1 MAKSKKRGLGRGLD
15 ALIGASSAATPAP
28 PEPVKEPAAAVDDLQ
43 AGETILELDPRNLQ
57 PNPKQPRKFFDDE
70 ALEELAES
78 IRKDGIQS
86 PIVVRQRAGTYELVS
101 GERRTRAALMAGL
114 KTVPAICR
122 EVSDRDMLRLGL
134 IENIQREDLNYIE
147 LAKAYKKLIDELG
160 WTQEE
165 LADEVGKNRT
175 TVTNTLR
182 LLNLADD
189 VQDRVADGSI
199 QMGHARALLAFSSRQ
214 AQAAAC
220 KRIIEEGLSVREIER
235 LASTPKVKPKPTPTA
250 KDPNIT
256 SIEDELKRRLGTRVS
271 LHARAGGKGA
281 LEIEYTSLD
290 ELDRLLTL
298 LRSTR

>member
-1 MAKSKKRGLGRGLD
+1 MAKGKKRGLGRGLD
-15 ALIGASSAATPAP
+15 ALIGVSTIAP
-28 PEPVKEPAAAVDDLQ
+28 PEANKEKVSAVDEIRV
-43 AGETILELDPRNLQ
+43 GEAILELDLRNVQ
-57 PNPKQPRKFFDDE
+57 PNPKQPRKNFDEE
-70 ALEELAES
+70 ALEELADS
-78 IRKDGIQS
+78 IRKDGVQAPVI
-86 PIVVRQRAGTYELVS
+86 VRQRAGTYELVS

-114 KTVPAICR
+114 DTIPAICR

-165 LADEVGKNRT
+165 LADEVGKKRT

-182 LLNLADD
+182 LLNLAED

-199 QMGHARALLAFSSRQ
+199 QMGHARALLAFASRQ

-220 KRIIEEGLSVREIER
+220 KRIIDEGLSVRETER
-235 LASTPKVKPKPTPTA
+235 LASAPKVRPKPKSTI

-256 SIEDELKRRLGTRVS
+256 AIEDELKRRLGTRVS
-271 LHARAGGKGA
+271 LHARGGGKGV

>member
-15 ALIGASSAATPAP
+15 ALIGASTPAAP
-28 PEPVKEPAAAVDDLQ
+28 PEPKKETVSAVDEIQ
-43 AGETILELDPRNLQ
+43 AGETIIEIDPRNIKA
-57 PNPKQPRKFFDDE
+57 NPKQPRKVFDDD
-70 ALEELAES
+70 ALQELADS
-78 IRKDGIQS
+78 IQRDGVQS
-86 PIVVRQRAGTYELVS
+86 PVVVRQRAGTYELVS
-101 GERRTRAALMAGL
+101 GERRTRAAVLAGL
-114 KTVPAICR
+114 DVVPAICR

-147 LAKAYKKLIDELG
+147 LAKAYKKLIDEIG
-160 WTQEE
+160 FTQEE
-165 LADEVGKNRT
+165 LADEVGKKRT

-182 LLNLADD
+182 LLNLPES

-199 QMGHARALLAFSSRQ
+199 QMGHARALLGFASRQ
-214 AQAAAC
+214 AQETAC
-220 KRIIEEGLSVREIER
+220 RRIIEEGLSVREVER
-235 LASTPKVKPKPTPTA
+235 LASVPKAKPQPRPTPA

-271 LHARAGGKGA
+271 LHARSGGKGS

>member
-15 ALIGASSAATPAP
+15 ALIGASSAAAPARS
-28 PEPVKEPAAAVDDLQ
+28 EPVKEPVAVVDELQ

-57 PNPKQPRKFFDDE
+57 PNPKQPRKFFDDD

-165 LADEVGKNRT
+165 LADEVGKKRT

-220 KRIIEEGLSVREIER
+220 KRIIDEGLSVREIER
-235 LASTPKVKPKPTPTA
+235 LASTPKVKPKPAPTA

>member
-1 MAKSKKRGLGRGLD
+1 VAKGKKRGLGRGLD
-15 ALIGASSAATPAP
+15 ALMGASTAAPSKPNKETVVAIDAV
-28 PEPVKEPAAAVDDLQ
+28 EP
-43 AGETILELDPRNLQ
+43 GETILELDPRNLQ
-57 PNPKQPRKFFDDE
+57 PNPKQPRKIFADE
-70 ALEELAES
+70 ALEELADS

-101 GERRTRAALMAGL
+101 GERRTRAALLAGL
-114 KTVPAICR
+114 DTVPAICR

-147 LAKAYKKLIDELG
+147 LAQAYKKLVDELG

-182 LLNLADD
+182 LLNLSNS
-189 VQDRVADGSI
+189 VQDSVADGSI
-199 QMGHARALLAFSSRQ
+199 QMGHARALLGFSTQ
-214 AQAAAC
+214 QGQEAAC
-220 KRIIEEGLSVREIER
+220 KRVIEEGLSVRETER
-235 LASTPKVKPKPTPTA
+235 LASAPKVKPKPKPSV

-256 SIEDELKRRLGTRVS
+256 AIEDELKRRLGTRVS

>member
-1 MAKSKKRGLGRGLD
+1 
-15 ALIGASSAATPAP
+15 
-28 PEPVKEPAAAVDDLQ
+28 
-43 AGETILELDPRNLQ
+43 
-57 PNPKQPRKFFDDE
+57 
-70 ALEELAES
+70 LADS
-78 IRKDGIQS
+78 IRRDGVQS
-86 PIVVRQRAGTYELVS
+86 PVVVRQRAGTYELVS
-101 GERRTRAALMAGL
+101 GERRTRAAVLAGL
-114 KTVPAICR
+114 DVVPAICR

-147 LAKAYKKLIDELG
+147 LAKAYKKLIDEIG
-160 WTQEE
+160 FTQEE
-165 LADEVGKNRT
+165 LADEVGKKRT

-182 LLNLADD
+182 LLNLPEF

-199 QMGHARALLAFSSRQ
+199 QMGHARALLGFASRQ
-214 AQAAAC
+214 AQEAAC
-220 KRIIEEGLSVREIER
+220 KRIIEDGLSVREVER
-235 LASTPKVKPKPTPTA
+235 LASVPKAKPQPRPTPA

-271 LHARAGGKGA
+271 LHARSGGKGS

>member
-1 MAKSKKRGLGRGLD
+1 VAKGKKRGLGRGLD
-15 ALIGASSAATPAP
+15 ALMGSSTAAP
-28 PEPVKEPAAAVDDLQ
+28 PTPTPPPVDTTAEVEEAQ

-57 PNPKQPRKFFDDE
+57 PNPKQPRKIFDDD
-70 ALEELAES
+70 ALGELADS

-114 KTVPAICR
+114 DTVPAICR

-147 LAKAYKKLIDELG
+147 LAKAYKKLVDELG

-165 LADEVGKNRT
+165 LAAEVGKKRT

-182 LLNLADD
+182 LLNLSDE

-199 QMGHARALLAFSSRQ
+199 QMGHARALLGYSTEQ
-214 AQAAAC
+214 AQASAC

-235 LASTPKVKPKPTPTA
+235 LASAPKVRPKPKATV

-256 SIEDELKRRLGTRVS
+256 TIEDELKRRLGTRVS
-271 LHARAGGKGA
+271 LHTRSGGKGA

>member
-15 ALIGASSAATPAP
+15 ALMGASAAAP
-28 PEPVKEPAAAVDDLQ
+28 PETPKETVPAIAEVQAQ

-57 PNPKQPRKFFDDE
+57 PNPKQPRKNFDDD
-70 ALEELAES
+70 ALQELADS

-86 PIVVRQRAGTYELVS
+86 PIIVRQRAGTYELVS
-101 GERRTRAALMAGL
+101 GERRTRAALMVGL
-114 KTVPAICR
+114 ETVPAICR

-147 LAKAYKKLIDELG
+147 LAKAYKKLVDELG

-165 LADEVGKNRT
+165 LADEVGKKRT

-182 LLNLADD
+182 LLNLTDD

-214 AQAAAC
+214 AQASAC
-220 KRIIEEGLSVREIER
+220 KRIIEEGLSVREVER
-235 LASTPKVKPKPTPTA
+235 LASTPKVRPKPTPAA

-256 SIEDELKRRLGTRVS
+256 AIEDELKRRLGTRVS
-271 LHARAGGKGA
+271 LHARSGGKGA

>member
-1 MAKSKKRGLGRGLD
+1 MAKAKKRGLGRGLD
-15 ALIGASSAATPAP
+15 ALIGASTSAPSKP
-28 PEPVKEPAAAVDDLQ
+28 KEKAAETFDEVQ
-43 AGETILELDPRNLQ
+43 AGETIIEIDPRNIQ
-57 PNPKQPRKFFDDE
+57 PNPKQPRKVFDDD
-70 ALEELAES
+70 ALEELADS

-101 GERRTRAALMAGL
+101 GERRTRAALIAEL
-114 KTVPAICR
+114 ETVPAICR

-147 LAKAYKKLIDELG
+147 LAKAYKKLIDEIG

-165 LADEVGKNRT
+165 LADEVGKKRT

-182 LLNLADD
+182 LLNLSEA

-214 AQAAAC
+214 AQEGAC
-220 KRIIEEGLSVREIER
+220 KRIIEEGLSVREVER
-235 LASTPKVKPKPTPTA
+235 LASTPKAKPKPKSPAA

-256 SIEDELKRRLGTRVS
+256 AIEDELKRRLGTRVS
-271 LHARAGGKGA
+271 LHARTGGKGA